1 MCGRFTL
8 FTDIEEIK
16 ERFDIQGSFDEEYQ
30 FSYNIAPSQSVL
42 SVINDG
48 VRNRLGY
55 LRWGLIPFWATD
67 EKAGYKMINARAET
81 IAEKASFRN
90 AYKKKRCL
98 VIADSFYE
106 WKKTPER
113 KIPMRIKLK
122 NHAPFG
128 MAGLWESWKSPEGIS
143 IYSCSVITT
152 VPNELMTSIH
162 DRMPVILKPEDEKDW
177 LNPSINDPAYLQQY
191 LKSFDSEQ
199 MEAFEVSTDVNSTK
213 NNSPNLIQQICMRGH

>member
-55 LRWGLIPFWATD
+55 LRWGLIPFWAKD

-90 AYKKKRCL
+90 AYKKKRCMI
-98 VIADSFYE
+98 IADSFYE

-177 LNPSINDPAYLQQY
+177 LNPSINDPAHLQQY

-213 NNSPNLIQQICMRGH
+213 NNSLNLIQQIC

>member
-8 FTDIEEIK
+8 FTEIEEIK
-16 ERFDIQGSFDEEYQ
+16 DRFDIQGSFDEEYQ

-55 LRWGLIPFWATD
+55 LRWGLIPFWAKD

-98 VIADSFYE
+98 IIADSFYE

-213 NNSPNLIQQICMRGH
+213 NNTPNLIQQVC

>member
-8 FTDIEEIK
+8 FTDIEDIK
-16 ERFDIQGSFDEEYQ
+16 DRFDIQGSFDEEYQ
-30 FSYNIAPSQSVL
+30 FSYNIAPSHSVL

-48 VRNRLGY
+48 TRNRLGY
-55 LRWGLIPFWATD
+55 LRWGLIPFWAKD
-67 EKAGYKMINARAET
+67 EKVGYKMINARAET
-81 IAEKASFRN
+81 IAEKTSFKN

-98 VIADSFYE
+98 IIADSFYE

-128 MAGLWESWKSPEGIS
+128 MAGIWESWKSPEGLS

-152 VPNELMTSIH
+152 VPNELMKSIH

-191 LKSFDSEQ
+191 LKSFDSEK

-213 NNSPNLIQQICMRGH
+213 KIHLT

>member
-55 LRWGLIPFWATD
+55 LRWGLIPFWAKD

-98 VIADSFYE
+98 IVADSFYE

-122 NHAPFG
+122 NNAPFG

-191 LKSFDSEQ
+191 LKPFDSEQ

-213 NNSPNLIQQICMRGH
+213 NNSPNLIQQIC

>member
-48 VRNRLGY
+48 VRNRIGY
-55 LRWGLIPFWATD
+55 LRWGLIPFWAKD

-98 VIADSFYE
+98 IIADSFYE

-213 NNSPNLIQQICMRGH
+213 NNTPNLIQQIC

>member
-55 LRWGLIPFWATD
+55 LRWGLIPFWAKD

-90 AYKKKRCL
+90 AYKKKRCMI
-98 VIADSFYE
+98 IADSFYE

-213 NNSPNLIQQICMRGH
+213 NNSPNLIQQIC

>member
-48 VRNRLGY
+48 VRNRIGY
-55 LRWGLIPFWATD
+55 LRWGLIPFWAKD

-98 VIADSFYE
+98 IIADSFYE

-199 MEAFEVSTDVNSTK
+199 MEAFEVSNDVNSTK
-213 NNSPNLIQQICMRGH
+213 NNSPNLIQQIC